1 MRVGDVFTT
10 DVVAGVHRVEHAAT
24 CCYLVEDGSGGPV
37 LVDGGLPRTDVHVER
52 LLARLGSGWD
62 DVTAIVLTHAHFD
75 HLGVCAAA
83 ESRGIP
89 TWVHA
94 GDERIARHPYRYRPG
109 RPRLL
114 YPLRFPRSWPHLA
127 AMTAAGALRV
137 RGVRHPLVF
146 DDATTELVG
155 GLWVVPTPGHTD
167 GHVALHLPDHDAVL
181 TGDALVTLDPYT
193 GLRGPRVVARA
204 GTHHREQALRSLAA
218 IAATGAGTV
227 LPGHGEPF
235 THGAGTAAAIARLAG
250 AA

>member
-1 MRVGDVFTT
+1 MFTT

-24 CCYLVEDGSGGPV
+24 SCYLVEDGSGGLV
-37 LVDGGLPRTDVHVER
+37 LVDGGLPRTWVHVDR
-52 LLARLGSGWD
+52 LLARLGSDWD
-62 DVTAIVLTHAHFD
+62 DVGAIVLTHAHFD

-83 ESRGIP
+83 ESRGIR
-89 TWVHA
+89 TWVHV
-94 GDERIARHPYRYRPG
+94 GDEPIARRPYRYRPG

-114 YPLRFPRSWPHLA
+114 YPLGFPRSLPHLA

-137 RGVRHPLVF
+137 RGVREPHVF
-146 DDATTELVG
+146 DDSTTELPG
-155 GLWVVPTPGHTD
+155 GLVVVPTPGHTD
-167 GHVALHLPDHDAVL
+167 GHVALHLPEHDVVL

-193 GLRGPRVVARA
+193 GRRGPRVVARA
-204 GTHHREQALRSLAA
+204 GTNDRERALRSLDA

-235 THGAGTAAAIARLAG
+235 TEGAGTAAAKARLAG